1 MTSVSDNVDKELKVA
16 NTKKRRKKTRDLSK
30 VCSTLSCSVQDKR
43 TIAEDR
49 LKRADEKKEKM
60 KKKDEDDDI
69 NA

>member
-16 NTKKRRKKTRDLSK
+16 NTKKRQKTRDLSK
-30 VCSTLSCSVQDKR
+30 VCSTLSCSVQGKR

-49 LKRADEKKEKM
+49 LKRADEKKKRI
-60 KKKDEDDDI
+60 KKDEDDEI

>member
-16 NTKKRRKKTRDLSK
+16 NTKKRRNKTRDLSK

-49 LKRADEKKEKM
+49 LKRADEKKKRI
-60 KKKDEDDDI
+60 KKDEDDEI